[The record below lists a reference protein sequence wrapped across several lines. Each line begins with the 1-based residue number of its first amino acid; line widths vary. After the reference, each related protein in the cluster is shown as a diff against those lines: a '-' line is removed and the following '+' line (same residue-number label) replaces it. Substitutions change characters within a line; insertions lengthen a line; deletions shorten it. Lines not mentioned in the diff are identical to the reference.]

1 VTLHTQSWEQDTEAQ
16 FMEGLRARF
25 EDEGFTFTTH
35 PETAQLPD
43 FLGSYVPDAL
53 AQKPGHNVAIEVKRR
68 VRPSTARAMK
78 DIRRRFEGHADWHFH
93 AVFMGSDPLQ
103 SVTIPTSTPATIR
116 SRVSEVRALTTH
128 GHHRP
133 AFIMAWSLLEATL
146 RTLSGATVVRPAT
159 PGTVVQALAMNGYI
173 EPEME
178 RNMRAL
184 VDLRNRIVHGD
195 LAAEPAT
202 ADVELVL
209 SAIEE
214 TLGADMSQADPAE

>member
-1 VTLHTQSWEQDTEAQ
+1 VTPHVQSWQRDTEAQ
-16 FMEGLRARF
+16 FIETLRARF
-25 EDEGFTFTTH
+25 ENEGFTFMAH
-35 PETAQLPD
+35 PETAQLPE
-43 FLGSYVPDAL
+43 FLGSYVPYAL
-53 AQKPGHNVAIEVKRR
+53 AKKPGHYVAIEMTQRWAQL
-68 VRPSTARAMK
+68 TAPAAK
-78 DIRRRFEGHADWHFH
+78 DIRRRFEGHTDWQLHL
-93 AVFMGSDPLQ
+93 VSKGTDPLE
-103 SVTIPTSTPATIR
+103 TIAIPPSTAATIR
-116 SRVSEVRALTTH
+116 SRMREVRTLITQ
-128 GHHRP
+128 GHCRP
-133 AFIMAWSLLEATL
+133 AFIMVWSLLEAAF
-146 RTLSGATVVRPAT
+146 RTLDSATVTRPAT